1 MRFFHEDE
9 VADAKLALF
18 GVTASVASVSNC
30 SVEDLPRNRMRRG
43 EGKQRSDAGD
53 ILNLWE
59 FMDISKMELPVFVAA
74 NQKLIPPMSLTDTD
88 MCVLS
93 VNMMEVKEQLKIMAC

>member
-1 MRFFHEDE
+1 MSSGVLFRSELLFCVQNNAARSPRDVSMATLCGFFHEDA

-18 GVTASVASVSNC
+18 GVAASVASASNC

-53 ILNLWE
+53 ILNLW
-59 FMDISKMELPVFVAA
+59 
-74 NQKLIPPMSLTDTD
+74 
-88 MCVLS
+88 
-93 VNMMEVKEQLKIMAC
+93 

>member
-1 MRFFHEDE
+1 MWFFHEDE

-18 GVTASVASVSNC
+18 GVAASVASASNC

-59 FMDISKMELPVFVAA
+59 FMDTLKMELPVFVAA
-74 NQKLIPPMSLTDTD
+74 NQKRIPPMSLTDTD
-88 MCVLS
+88 CPLT
-93 VNMMEVKEQLKIMAC
+93 